1 MGTDLSDRSLPR
13 CPHRAGRGGR
23 LATAGELPGP
33 VGARIAACLRKLGWP
48 GHAQAPEVL
57 RQRADQKALN
67 TVTASATHPA
77 ADAQMA
83 AFMAAAMSALGSS
96 PASTDDER
104 QV

>member
-1 MGTDLSDRSLPR
+1 MR
-13 CPHRAGRGGR
+13 
-23 LATAGELPGP
+23 
-33 VGARIAACLRKLGWP
+33 
-48 GHAQAPEVL
+48 QAPEVL